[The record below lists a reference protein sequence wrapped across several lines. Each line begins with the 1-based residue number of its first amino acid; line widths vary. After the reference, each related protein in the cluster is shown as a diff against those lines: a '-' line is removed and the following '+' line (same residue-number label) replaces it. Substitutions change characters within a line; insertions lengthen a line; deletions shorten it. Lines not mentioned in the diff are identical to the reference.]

1 MAATILALATAPAR
15 AEVKPNGLF
24 GDGAVLQQKIAVP
37 VWGAA
42 RDGEKVTVKFQG
54 QNVSTVAKDGR
65 WLVKLK
71 PLKAGGPF
79 AMTIIGDNTITI
91 TNVLVGEVWLCS
103 GQSNMGFK
111 LYRAENAQ
119 GAMAAA
125 ADSQLRL
132 YAVPHAAVDS
142 PLIDVAGTWAAS
154 SPVVTSNFSAVA
166 YFFGKHLRAAL
177 QVPVGLIESSVGG
190 VPAEAF
196 VAHATLE
203 NDPELEKI
211 LELQAQRVK
220 EFNPLKAAAD
230 HREELVKYQMAVKNA
245 EVEGKTPPVAPK
257 PMDNPAHSSKRPS
270 SLYNAMIAP
279 LQPFALAGVIWYQGE
294 SNAGRAE
301 QYKKLFSA
309 LIQNWRE
316 GWGQGSFPFLFV
328 QIAPYNGTRQEIR
341 DAQLWTWQ
349 HVPRTAMVGT
359 LDVGEEKNI
368 HPLKK
373 EPVGARLALAARA
386 IAYGEKVEYSGP
398 VFDRMKIKGNQAE
411 ISFTHLGSGLMAAQP
426 PGSTGNLPVP
436 RGDPPRGMGKPAQH
450 VLGVCGQGDVPS
462 LPSGQWPDGTGGS
475 PVPPISTS
483 EFGLKGFSVA
493 AADGN
498 FVPANAIIKGDKVF
512 VSAEAVSKPVAVR
525 YGWAKVPDA
534 NLFNREGL
542 PATPFHTDE
551 KYIDP

>member
-1 MAATILALATAPAR
+1 MKTKTLVILAVVFLALTAPDAR

-24 GDGAVLQQKIAVP
+24 GNGAVLQQKLAVP

-42 RDGEKVTVKFQG
+42 RDGEKVMVTFQG
-54 QNVSTVAKDGR
+54 QKVSTVAKDGR

-71 PLKAGGPF
+71 PLKPGGPF
-79 AMTIIGDNTITI
+79 TLTITGDNTITF

-111 LYRAENAQ
+111 LYRAENAP
-119 GAMAAA
+119 AAIAAA
-125 ADSQLRL
+125 DDSQLRL
-132 YAVPHAAVDS
+132 YAVPHADVDS
-142 PLIDVAGTWAAS
+142 PLTDVAGTWAAT
-154 SPVVTSNFSAVA
+154 SPTTASNFSAVA

-196 VAHATLE
+196 VMHATLE

-220 EFNPLKAAAD
+220 DFDPLKVTAD
-230 HREELVKYQMAVKNA
+230 HKEALAKYQMAVTNA
-245 EVEGKTPPVAPK
+245 EAEGKTPPIAPK

-301 QYKKLFSA
+301 QYKKLFPA

-316 GWGQGSFPFLFV
+316 AWGQGSFPFLFV

-341 DAQLWTWQ
+341 DAQFWTWQ

-359 LDVGEEKNI
+359 MDVGEEKNI

-411 ISFTHLGSGLMAAQP
+411 ISFTHIGGGLMA
-426 PGSTGNLPVP
+426 TDEV
-436 RGDPPRGMGKPAQH
+436 
-450 VLGVCGQGDVPS
+450 
-462 LPSGQWPDGTGGS
+462 
-475 PVPPISTS
+475 
-483 EFGLKGFSVA
+483 KGFLIA
-493 AADGN
+493 GADTN
-498 FVPANAIIKGDKVF
+498 FVPANATIKGDKVL
-512 VSAEAVSKPVAVR
+512 VSAASVAQPVAVR
-525 YGWAKVPDA
+525 YGWAKTPAV

-542 PATPFHTDE
+542 PTTPFHTDE
-551 KYIDP
+551 K